1 MAKLVTQ
8 KDIAKRLGVTR
19 ITVSKALN
27 NYSDISE
34 SMRRKVKEAATEA
47 GYIVDNAA
55 RSLQMRKTNTVGVVI
70 PEVSNS
76 FFSFVVH
83 GIMDVAATHGYRVIL
98 NVSWEDPKT
107 EEQNIITLLSH
118 RIDGLLVAISKD
130 TSDPA
135 IFEIV
140 RKMDVPLVFFD
151 RTLDSLGFSTV
162 GIDDRKAAKEIV
174 EFAIS

>member
-8 KDIAKRLGVTR
+8 KDIAKKLGVTR

-34 SMRRKVKEAATEA
+34 SMRRKVKEVAKEA
-47 GYIVDNAA
+47 GYIVDHGA

-83 GIMDVAATHGYRVIL
+83 GIMDPDEGL
-98 NVSWEDPKT
+98 NPKDCA
-107 EEQNIITLLSH
+107 EAITYNETF
-118 RIDGLLVAISKD
+118 VK
-130 TSDPA
+130 
-135 IFEIV
+135 E
-140 RKMDVPLVFFD
+140 
-151 RTLDSLGFSTV
+151 ST
-162 GIDDRKAAKEIV
+162 A
-174 EFAIS
+174 